1 MNIVML
7 GHSGVGKTTY
17 MASMYGTLQNPI
29 NGFSLKTEH
38 SSDHERLVKN
48 FYSIKRGYYPDA
60 TAIRS
65 EYGFYL
71 YHQGSNIFPF
81 RWVDYRGG
89 DVYERSDNEQAK
101 MLHQDLLNANGVI
114 VFVDCPTLASGNI
127 RKSGI
132 QRLINLLSVTLKEI
146 SHSIPVAIVLTK
158 VDMVSNL
165 GEREVNVLNPLIESM
180 SAGDNIVG
188 TIIPVACGTE
198 MTNVEIPLLF
208 NLFIGIRL
216 ELARL
221 SELVKEHVR
230 EAEYYRDKENI
241 FVWIGRK
248 LEGRSTYSE
257 LANNEIDR
265 ARSKYYALQKLEPSA
280 EALEKYL
287 EECPI
292 F

>member
-17 MASMYGTLQNPI
+17 MASMYGTLQSPI

-38 SSDHERLVKN
+38 SSDHDRLVKN
-48 FYSIKRGYYPDA
+48 FSSIKRGYYPDA

-65 EYGFYL
+65 EYRFYL
-71 YHQGSNIFPF
+71 YHHGNNVFPF

-158 VDMVSNL
+158 VDMVSDL
-165 GEREVNVLNPLIESM
+165 GEREVNVLNPLLESM
-180 SAGDNIVG
+180 RASENIAG
-188 TIIPVACGTE
+188 TIIPIACGTE
-198 MTNVEIPLLF
+198 MTNVETPLLF

-216 ELARL
+216 EVARL
-221 SELVKEHVR
+221 AELVNEHIR
-230 EAEYYRDKENI
+230 EAEYYRSRSNP
-241 FVWIGRK
+241 FTWIDRK
-248 LEGRSTYSE
+248 LSGLRTYGE
-257 LANNEIDR
+257 LADDKIYN

-280 EALEKYL
+280 EALGKYL
-287 EECPI
+287 EGCPI